1 MLEEIFNQ
9 FNFWEV
15 VGAVFGIVQVIL
27 SRKNNVNNYLFG
39 IAGVLIGIWI
49 YYQHKLYADILL
61 NLYYL
66 LMSVYGWFYWKFGR
80 QKHQAPISFSN
91 YKDLITAGSIA
102 FFCFG
107 LMAYWLSY
115 HTDSDV
121 PIWDSFVAAFAWAGM
136 WLMAKRKIE
145 NWLFLNM
152 SNLIAIPLMIYKGL
166 FIYTALGVFLFI
178 MGISGYLT
186 WRRIYKEQRKMTEF
200 NP

>member
-1 MLEEIFNQ
+1 MKELFSA
-9 FNFWEV
+9 FSFWEGL
-15 VGAVFGIVQVIL
+15 GAVFAIIQVSL

-61 NLYYL
+61 NMYYL
-66 LMSVYGWFYWKFGR
+66 IMSIYGWFYWKFGR
-80 QKHQAPISFSN
+80 QKQQTPISFSN
-91 YKDLITAGSIA
+91 RKDFITAGSIV
-102 FFCFG
+102 FICFG
-107 LMAYWLSY
+107 IMAYWLSY

-152 SNLIAIPLMIYKGL
+152 SNIIAIPLMLYKGL
-166 FIYTALGVFLFI
+166 YIYAALSVFLFV
-178 MGISGYLT
+178 MGILGYLT
-186 WRRIYKEQRKMTEF
+186 WRRIYREKRE
-200 NP
+200 NAS